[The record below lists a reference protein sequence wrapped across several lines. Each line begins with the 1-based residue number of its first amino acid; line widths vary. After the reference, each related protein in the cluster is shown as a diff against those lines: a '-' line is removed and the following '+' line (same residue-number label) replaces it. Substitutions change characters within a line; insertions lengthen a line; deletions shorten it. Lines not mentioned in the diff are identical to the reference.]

1 MVRKVLLF
9 GILIFGSYAYSQ
21 PNDIKINPSDKPI
34 PSFGNKNS
42 MVAFKDSYISADRP
56 NNESNENNGKV
67 KGKRH
72 VRPYRITNSRYI
84 AHSLIQKSIGPS
96 NEIKIKIMKNGLE
109 NTDIEDFS
117 MAYDSG
123 TEYRMSNVY
132 GLQNTTMPLYVKV
145 TYRSWNTFH
154 AVQSDCVF
162 EFVIYSRGSWD
173 VTLFN

>member
-96 NEIKIKIMKNGLE
+96 NEIKIKIMKNGL
-109 NTDIEDFS
+109 
-117 MAYDSG
+117 
-123 TEYRMSNVY
+123 
-132 GLQNTTMPLYVKV
+132 QNTTMPLYVKV